1 MMSVYFF
8 TGIFFT
14 LGFNAF
20 LSQVADDFVTGG
32 LSIVG
37 GVISSVV
44 WLGVRIDGN
53 GNVPDDKGKGWLRL
67 PLLGFIKFVR
77 FIKWE
82 GEVFSMMKTFALF
95 VESFQYDENFSYF
108 WGEF

>member
-1 MMSVYFF
+1 MISVYFF

-20 LSQVADDFVTGG
+20 LSQVADDFVTGV

-44 WLGVRIDGN
+44 VAWCKNRWERKRSGRS
-53 GNVPDDKGKGWLRL
+53 GKGVASAA
-67 PLLGFIKFVR
+67 PLVCKVR
-77 FIKWE
+77 E
-82 GEVFSMMKTFALF
+82 
-95 VESFQYDENFSYF
+95 ESFHHDENFDLICLKFSL
-108 WGEF
+108 

>member
-20 LSQVADDFVTGG
+20 LSQVADDFVTGV

-44 WLGVRIDGN
+44 VAWCKYRW
-53 GNVPDDKGKGWLRL
+53 DKRRGGR
-67 PLLGFIKFVR
+67 V
-77 FIKWE
+77 
-82 GEVFSMMKTFALF
+82 
-95 VESFQYDENFSYF
+95 
-108 WGEF
+108 

>member
-1 MMSVYFF
+1 MGKVFRLVCILRLSDPMVMMSVYFF

-20 LSQVADDFVTGG
+20 LSQVADDLVTGV

-44 WLGVRIDGN
+44 VAWCKR
-53 GNVPDDKGKGWLRL
+53 R
-67 PLLGFIKFVR
+67 
-77 FIKWE
+77 WE
-82 GEVFSMMKTFALF
+82 
-95 VESFQYDENFSYF
+95 QH
-108 WGEF
+108 

>member
-1 MMSVYFF
+1 MASIYFF

-20 LSQVADDFVTGG
+20 LSQVADHFIAGM

-44 WLGVRIDGN
+44 VAWFKER
-53 GNVPDDKGKGWLRL
+53 
-67 PLLGFIKFVR
+67 
-77 FIKWE
+77 
-82 GEVFSMMKTFALF
+82 
-95 VESFQYDENFSYF
+95 
-108 WGEF
+108 

>member
-20 LSQVADDFVTGG
+20 LSQVADDFVTGV

-44 WLGVRIDGN
+44 VAWCKKGVASAA
-53 GNVPDDKGKGWLRL
+53 
-67 PLLGFIKFVR
+67 PLVCKVR
-77 FIKWE
+77 E
-82 GEVFSMMKTFALF
+82 
-95 VESFQYDENFSYF
+95 ESFHHDENFDLICLKFSL
-108 WGEF
+108 

>member
-1 MMSVYFF
+1 MFCDFKEWECSIGQSLFDGMMSVYFF

-20 LSQVADDFVTGG
+20 FSQVVDDFVTGV

-44 WLGVRIDGN
+44 VAWCKNR
-53 GNVPDDKGKGWLRL
+53 
-67 PLLGFIKFVR
+67 
-77 FIKWE
+77 WE
-82 GEVFSMMKTFALF
+82 QKRSGR
-95 VESFQYDENFSYF
+95 
-108 WGEF
+108 

>member
-1 MMSVYFF
+1 MASAAPFGVYK
-8 TGIFFT
+8 
-14 LGFNAF
+14 
-20 LSQVADDFVTGG
+20 V
-32 LSIVG
+32 
-37 GVISSVV
+37 
-44 WLGVRIDGN
+44 
-53 GNVPDDKGKGWLRL
+53 
-67 PLLGFIKFVR
+67 VR

>member
-1 MMSVYFF
+1 MISVYFF

-20 LSQVADDFVTGG
+20 FSQVADDFVTGV

-44 WLGVRIDGN
+44 VAWCKR
-53 GNVPDDKGKGWLRL
+53 R
-67 PLLGFIKFVR
+67 
-77 FIKWE
+77 WE
-82 GEVFSMMKTFALF
+82 
-95 VESFQYDENFSYF
+95 QH
-108 WGEF
+108 

>member
-20 LSQVADDFVTGG
+20 LSQVADDFVTGV

-44 WLGVRIDGN
+44 VAWCKIDGN

-67 PLLGFIKFVR
+67 PLWGYNGVLPPPTPPCTG
-77 FIKWE
+77 
-82 GEVFSMMKTFALF
+82 GEMGTRCLP
-95 VESFQYDENFSYF
+95 NLC
-108 WGEF
+108 

>member
-20 LSQVADDFVTGG
+20 LSQVADDFVTGV

-37 GVISSVV
+37 GVMQHVA
-44 WLGVRIDGN
+44 
-53 GNVPDDKGKGWLRL
+53 
-67 PLLGFIKFVR
+67 LL
-77 FIKWE
+77 
-82 GEVFSMMKTFALF
+82 LF
-95 VESFQYDENFSYF
+95 L
-108 WGEF
+108 